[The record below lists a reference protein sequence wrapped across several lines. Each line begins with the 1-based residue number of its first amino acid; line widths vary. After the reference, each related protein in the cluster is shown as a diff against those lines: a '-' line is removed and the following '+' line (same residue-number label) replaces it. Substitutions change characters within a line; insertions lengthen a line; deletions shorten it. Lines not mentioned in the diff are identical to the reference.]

1 MKVAVLQG
9 LKVIELATYIA
20 APGAGG
26 MLSDWGAQVIKIEAP
41 GGDPIRQFFDTIG
54 ADTAGNP
61 VFDLDN
67 RGKQGIVLDITK
79 PEGRDIALRL
89 LATADVF
96 LTNLRPGALSRAG
109 LDWDTVSALNPR
121 LIMSSVTGYGLEGAE
136 ADKPGFDLAAF
147 WARSGVAALTIPKGS
162 EPFPLRTAA
171 GDHTCS
177 LATVAAIL
185 AAVVERSTTGRGR
198 LVETSLLRSGVY
210 SVGSDMAIALRFG
223 RVASNRPRAE
233 AVNPLNNFFRSA
245 EGKWICLLPRQ
256 GSGDWPRI
264 ARAAGRPEL
273 IDDPRFTGARARK
286 QNGPAL
292 VAELDAGLGALPF
305 EEAARRLD
313 AEDVVW
319 SPILSALEV
328 TRDPQALAAGC
339 FVPMEDG
346 EGGQHLSPANPVR
359 FPGAESPVKGPAPRK
374 GQHTREILADLG
386 LTDQQIADLEAAGAV
401 AAG

>member
-1 MKVAVLQG
+1 M
-9 LKVIELATYIA
+9 LA
-20 APGAGG
+20 
-26 MLSDWGAQVIKIEAP
+26 DWGAEVIKIEAP

-67 RGKQGIVLDITK
+67 RGKRGIVLDIAK

-89 LATADVF
+89 LQTADVF
-96 LTNLRPGALSRAG
+96 LTNLRPGALARAG

-121 LIMSSVTGYGLEGAE
+121 LIMASVTGYGLQGAE

-162 EPFPLRTAA
+162 EPFPIRTAA

-185 AAVVERSTTGRGR
+185 AAVVERGTTGRGR

-223 RVASNRPRAE
+223 RVASNRPRAD

-245 EGKWICLLPRQ
+245 EGRWLCLLPRQ

-273 IDDPRFTGARARK
+273 VEDPRFSGARARR

-292 VAELDAGLGALPF
+292 VAALDEGFGALSF

-313 AEDVVW
+313 LEDVVW
-319 SPILSALEV
+319 SPILSALDV
-328 TRDPQALAAGC
+328 TRDPQAIAAGC
-339 FVPMEDG
+339 FTEMQDG
-346 EGGQHLSPANPVR
+346 AGGRQLSPASPVR
-359 FPGAESPVKGPAPRK
+359 FPGEAEETKGPAPRK
-374 GQHTREILADLG
+374 GQHTREVLAGLG
-386 LTDQQIADLEAAGAV
+386 LSQAEIERLEASGAV
-401 AAG
+401 AAT